1 MTVREWFARFME
13 GLRPA
18 RAEVRGQRERNRGA
32 IMHYEA
38 LNRDLEELH
47 KSLRARA
54 PGGEQER
61 GS

>member
-1 MTVREWFARFME
+1 MTLRKWFGYFME

-18 RAEVRGQRERNRGA
+18 RAEVRGQREQNRGA

-38 LNRDLEELH
+38 LNRDLEELN

-54 PGGEQER
+54 PGRDKER
-61 GS
+61 AE